1 MLTLLAPAPSLI
13 SVGLLS
19 RFFSAGAAIAARELR
34 YVHAAELIIAEALS
48 PQRVASMF
56 RLSACKTAKVDAA
69 FVLLCGSISRC
80 RAAPDVW
87 SAEPENSLCCPL
99 VGNDFTLISDRAAR
113 FVKQRWSEI
122 EAMAVGA

>member
-13 SVGLLS
+13 SVGMLP

-34 YVHAAELIIAEALS
+34 YVHAAELIISEVLS

-56 RLSACKTAKVDAA
+56 KLSACKTAKVDAA
-69 FVLLCGSISRC
+69 FVLLCGSISRR
-80 RAAPDVW
+80 RAAPNVW
-87 SAEPENSLCCPL
+87 SGEPESSLCCPL
-99 VGNDFTLISDRAAR
+99 VGNDFAPISDRAAR

-122 EAMAVGA
+122 EGMAVGA